1 MDIYTEYGLIGGILL
16 LILDR
21 AFPKGIFRSIYDA
34 IIRRSDAVVKDAENR
49 REYELQQGRS
59 IIDQALNENRI
70 ASEWLRD
77 IISSNLQ
84 QNYNLI
90 LEIKNQNSQ
99 IYGNIDV
106 LNRYVTEILDEITIV
121 KNTID
126 ELNLKN
132 QENK

>member
-34 IIRRSDAVVKDAENR
+34 IIRRSDAVLKDTENR

-59 IIDQALNENRI
+59 IIDQALDENRT
-70 ASEWLRD
+70 ASEWLRN

-84 QNYNLI
+84 QNYNIL

-99 IYGNIDV
+99 IYGNVDV
-106 LNRYVTEILDEITIV
+106 LSRYVTEILDEVSTI

-126 ELNLKN
+126 ELNSKN
-132 QENK
+132 QEKE